1 MELGYN
7 QPEPAKGARAAVG
20 RVRTRVRTGL
30 SNAIGHVPGIA
41 VSARKRVGHAA
52 EGLPEAMN
60 RAESGARST
69 VTGLQTMSDSRLRLL
84 AAASIGFGT
93 GLRLA
98 GASRLATVAAFVP
111 ACFSPEQGRPEGAPD
126 AVLTRALL
134 QSSPALARVRRQ
146 IKSDASSRLASVH
159 VRPHHRTW
167 PRRLMSPRNDLF
179 TLRPAAAGLAARPF
193 AAWGH

>member
-7 QPEPAKGARAAVG
+7 QPEPAKGARAVVG
-20 RVRTRVRTGL
+20 RVRTGL

-41 VSARKRVGHAA
+41 GSARKRVGHAA
-52 EGLPEAMN
+52 EALPEAVS

-111 ACFSPEQGRPEGAPD
+111 ASIFGFAIVSRPS
-126 AVLTRALL
+126 RANLKAHPT
-134 QSSPALARVRRQ
+134 QP
-146 IKSDASSRLASVH
+146 
-159 VRPHHRTW
+159 
-167 PRRLMSPRNDLF
+167 
-179 TLRPAAAGLAARPF
+179 
-193 AAWGH
+193 